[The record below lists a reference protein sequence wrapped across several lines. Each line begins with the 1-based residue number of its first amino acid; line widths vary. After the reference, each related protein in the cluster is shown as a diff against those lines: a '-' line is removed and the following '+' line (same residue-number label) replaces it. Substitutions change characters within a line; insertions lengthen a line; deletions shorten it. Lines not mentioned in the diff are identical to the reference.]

1 MADYYKVL
9 GVSKTASKEE
19 IGKAYRKLAKKYHP
33 DLHPDD
39 KTAKEKFQE
48 VQQAFDVLND
58 DKKRKMY
65 DQFGPDFENMQ
76 NGGFQGGAG
85 GFNGFGGGFNGGGPG
100 GTQWE
105 FNMDDLFGG
114 GGAGAGGFDPSS
126 FFGGFGRR
134 GGAGGRRRRAPI
146 KGQDLQHPI
155 NVSFEDSVLGGEAEV
170 RIQSGSGEVKTVTAK
185 IPAGIETGKKLRL
198 SGLGERSPNGGPAGD
213 LVLNVTVLP
222 HPVFTRQGKDLLLK
236 LPVTIAEATLGAKV
250 SISTPKGEGILN
262 IPAGTSSG
270 KKLRVKGAGIQFKSA
285 PGDLLVEIMINV
297 PQSVSPEEAE
307 VLRGLDKKYSGNLRS
322 GIQW

>member
-76 NGGFQGGAG
+76 NGGFRGGAG
-85 GFNGFGGGFNGGGPG
+85 GFNGYGGGFNGGGPG
-100 GTQWE
+100 GAQWE

-114 GGAGAGGFDPSS
+114 AGGAGGFDPSS

-134 GGAGGRRRRAPI
+134 GGRRRRTPI
-146 KGQDLQHPI
+146 KGQDIPYPI
-155 NVSFEDSVLGGEAEV
+155 NISFEVSVLGGEV
-170 RIQSGSGEVKTVTAK
+170 KIPFQSGSGEVKTVTAK

-198 SGLGERSPNGGPAGD
+198 SGLGEPSLNGGPAGD